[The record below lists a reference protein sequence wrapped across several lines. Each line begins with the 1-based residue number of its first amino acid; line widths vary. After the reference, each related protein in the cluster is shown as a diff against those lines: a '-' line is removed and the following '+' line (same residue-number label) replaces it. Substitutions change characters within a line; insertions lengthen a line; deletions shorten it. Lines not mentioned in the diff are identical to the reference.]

1 MKAGADASEMD
12 ESLEWYFPVL
22 VVVIILIV
30 PLTAVVL
37 YWPVRLTGWKRS
49 ICSGRRGERKVPATY

>member
-1 MKAGADASEMD
+1 MKAGANASEID
-12 ESLEWYFPVL
+12 ESLEWYFPVP

-37 YWPVRLTGWKRS
+37 YWSFRLTGWKRS
-49 ICSGRRGERKVPATY
+49 ICSGPRGEQKVPATY